1 MQIPDKQTFRI
12 DEVSELL
19 SVPVRTLYYWI
30 SIGQIEAYRPGKRS
44 LRVPRSELVRISLK
58 TTLQETE

>member
-12 DEVSELL
+12 GEVSELL

-30 SIGQIEAYRPGKRS
+30 SIGQIEAVRPGKRS
-44 LRVPRSELVRISLK
+44 LRVPRSELVRINEE
-58 TTLQETE
+58 TTSNETE

>member
-12 DEVSELL
+12 NEVSELL
-19 SVPVRTLYYWI
+19 TVPVRTLYYWI

-44 LRVPRSELVRISLK
+44 LRVPRGK
-58 TTLQETE
+58 C